1 MKDDRAYLLHIRD
14 AVDQIADYTKEGRAA
29 FLSDPKTQDAVL
41 RKLEVVGE
49 AVKHLSSSSK
59 DRAPEIPWRA
69 ITGLRDKLIHE
80 YFGVNLTLV
89 WEVVERDLPALPAKV
104 ESLLQS

>member
-1 MKDDRAYLLHIRD
+1 MKDDRLYLLHIRD
-14 AVDQIADYTKEGRAA
+14 AITAIVDYTRGGREA

-59 DRAPEIPWRA
+59 DRAPEVPWRA
-69 ITGLRDKLIHE
+69 ISGLRDKLIHE
-80 YFGVNLTLV
+80 YFGVNLSLV
-89 WEVVERDLPALPAKV
+89 WEVVERDLPPLRAKV
-104 ESLLQS
+104 ESLLRT